1 MVDTFICVYFPI
13 RFFLSASLFFEVLFP
28 SVKLIT
34 GCRSLFVLE
43 DIDDSQLWGI
53 KRGEKEIQV
62 VEEGEKQMSY
72 YVV

>member
-1 MVDTFICVYFPI
+1 MVDITLSMYFPI
-13 RFFLSASLFFEVLFP
+13 RFFLSASLLFEIIFP

-62 VEEGEKQMSY
+62 VEEGDQ
-72 YVV
+72 